1 MYWCVVVD
9 GFPNLDEVRRVK
21 DCRCNKI
28 LGDGQFKS
36 DKLEVAPT
44 LMMSV
49 FEGGDGWTSG
59 GRSERSRESGD
70 LDREEA
76 RDRCGEGISVLIL
89 LI

>member
-21 DCRCNKI
+21 DLGFNKI
-28 LGDGQFKS
+28 LRDGQLEL
-36 DKLEVAPT
+36 DKLEIKPT
-44 LMMSV
+44 VIMSV

-89 LI
+89 LM